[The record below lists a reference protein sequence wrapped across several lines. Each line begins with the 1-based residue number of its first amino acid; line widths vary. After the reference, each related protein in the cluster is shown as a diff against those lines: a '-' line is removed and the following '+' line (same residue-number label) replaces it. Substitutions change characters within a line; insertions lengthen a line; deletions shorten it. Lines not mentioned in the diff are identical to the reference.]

1 MRWRRRFAFSLPFRF
16 FWRILML
23 RRATFA
29 SLDHRLSFNL
39 NFTPAASHFQR

>member
-23 RRATFA
+23 DRATFA
-29 SLDHRLSFNL
+29 SLDRRLPFNL
-39 NFTPAASHFQR
+39 NFTPAPSRFQR